1 MISASYA
8 CAPRSGYTTPRIDL
22 VLNYTFPLTVEDFV
36 HRIGRTGRAGKKG
49 AASFNKSGEHTE
61 KEHCFD
67 ICRLLEG
74 AKQPVPAE
82 LKELS
87 KNTFVATKKK
97 SHGMYGDFFK
107 SAEEME
113 KLSKKKVQMIFDS
126 SDEE

>member
-1 MISASYA
+1 M
-8 CAPRSGYTTPRIDL
+8 
-22 VLNYTFPLTVEDFV
+22 TVEDFV
-36 HRIGRTGRAGKKG
+36 HRTGRTGRAGKKG
-49 AASFNKSGEHTE
+49 AAITFFNKSGEHKE

-113 KLSKKKVQMIFDS
+113 KLSKKKVQMTFDS
-126 SDEE
+126 SDDEE